1 MWITISNCLR
11 NTLAKLI
18 TYLSRRDNKET
29 WMHLE
34 ARRSI
39 NLENLESLKKLRIK
53 NF

>member
-1 MWITISNCLR
+1 MWTIISNSLR

-18 TYLSRRDNKET
+18 TFLSRRDNKDT
-29 WMHLE
+29 WVHLE